1 MERLNMIFVNRFGV
15 NSADL
20 ADTMGPQDIAAW
32 DSLSH
37 LYLISDLEDEFAV
50 EFDVE
55 HVNAMRSIG
64 DIKKLLRSLGV
75 E

>member
-1 MERLNMIFVNRFGV
+1 MDRLNAILEKRFGI
-15 NSADL
+15 NSAELMDS
-20 ADTMGPQDIAAW
+20 MGPQDLASW

-37 LYLISDLEDEFAV
+37 LYLISDLEDEFEV

-64 DIKKLLRSLGV
+64 DIKKVLRSLGV